1 MLRRASLQTVKQS
14 LKDDVSQTT
23 KERKAK
29 FDKLPID
36 LNFRKKLSPKN
47 KPSNYSIPFSS

>member
-14 LKDDVSQTT
+14 LKDDVSQT

-36 LNFRKKLSPKN
+36 LNFRKKLSAKN